1 MSQPGI
7 PEGRHGE
14 LLLMGVVGSTAYG
27 LAGLDS
33 DVDLL
38 GVYAC
43 STEMLHGLD
52 QPTGTIS
59 QTNPDVTVHEVGKWC
74 RLALGCN
81 PTVME
86 LVWLAEYTVTTDL
99 GAELVE
105 IRRAFLSRQRVRDAY
120 LGYATQQL
128 KKLEQHRNVIAD
140 SEWGEASSAGAR
152 RRVEKHARHLLRLL
166 DQGLALYSEGHL
178 TVRVADPQRYRDF
191 GEAVAAGD
199 FALANAVFGETKA
212 AFAEWESSTPLPEKP
227 HFDTVEAWL
236 QRVRRVH
243 LGPA

>member
-1 MSQPGI
+1 MSQTNI

-27 LAGLDS
+27 LAGPDS
-33 DVDLL
+33 DVDFL

-43 STEMLHGLD
+43 STEMLHGLG

-59 QTNPDVTVHEVGKWC
+59 QTNPDVTIHEVGKWC

-86 LVWLAEYTVTTDL
+86 LVWLTEYTVITDL

-105 IRRAFLSRQRVRDAY
+105 IRRAFLSRRRVRDAY

-128 KKLEQHRNVIAD
+128 RKLEQHRNVIAD
-140 SEWGEASSAGAR
+140 SVCAR
-152 RRVEKHARHLLRLL
+152 RRAEKHARHLLRLL

-178 TVRVADPQRYRDF
+178 TVRVSDPQRYRDF

-199 FALANAVFGETKA
+199 LALANAVFGETKA

-227 HFDTVEAWL
+227 HFDTVAAWL

-243 LGPA
+243 LGPT